1 MIKRVSAFMMA
12 VVILVGLLTFPAEAA
27 TTSGQI
33 GDLYWSYNKNTYTLT
48 ITGKGDMPDFYSD
61 LAPWRYYSSSCSP
74 LKHVVV
80 GEGVTSIGY
89 NAFESLDLKT
99 IQLPY
104 TVRTIKYHA
113 FQYTRIDM
121 PVVVLPRELTEIES
135 EAFAGAKLKKLQLS
149 DATKTI
155 GEKAFYNTVIESINL
170 EAVETIGEYAFYNC
184 SHLTGPLMLN
194 SLKSLGDCAFEQC
207 ESLTDVKFGTKLTQI
222 PKEAFCSSGL
232 TSLNLPGNIKT
243 IGDEAFLY
251 APIHDLTFS
260 EGLES
265 IGNSA
270 FSLELQQ
277 DELVLPSTLRT
288 IEEGGLADRNC
299 KPVYLNEGLTKLG
312 RYGVSNQGVLTV
324 PSTVNKMG
332 VRSNEALIVLGKPF
346 KTWMMYFDPD
356 LKWGS
361 DVTIYTFYPREQW
374 GEPQT
379 YGEDEFKYVDFRMLE
394 PEVIE
399 IYVGQKIKMGE
410 SAGLDSLLY
419 EKLVKFENG
428 ILTGTKPGA
437 NVLIKTEGDLTK
449 YCLIQVLPLPKSCQI
464 GNHVWELESSSAPTC
479 TEDGR
484 KVLSCRL
491 CKNTKE
497 EITPAL
503 GHAWKLT
510 EIQSEP
516 EEGES
521 LHEGVGL
528 YTCTRCNE
536 TKEGRLCADEV
547 FTDMPADNNWA
558 HAAIDWAYFGGVTS
572 GKTAN
577 TFAPK
582 ATVTRAEVVSF
593 LYKAMGSPAPAV
605 TENPFT
611 DVAEGK
617 YYYNPVLWAVGAGI
631 TTGAT
636 PTSFAP
642 RKNCTRAQI
651 VSFLWNAAGK
661 PEPVTQEN
669 PFPDV
674 SENKYYYKAVL
685 WAYENH
691 ITGGVSAS
699 SFGPNRVCTRAQT
712 VTFLYKAVDLLPAG
726 PQPQEP

>member
-1 MIKRVSAFMMA
+1 MIKRVFAFMMA

-48 ITGKGDMPDFYSD
+48 ITGKGDMPDFYYD

-74 LKHVVV
+74 LEHVVV

-99 IQLPY
+99 IRLPY

-170 EAVETIGEYAFYNC
+170 EAVETIGKYAFYNC
-184 SHLTGPLMLN
+184 RHLTGPLMLN

-207 ESLTDVKFGTKLTQI
+207 ESLTDVTFGTKLTQI

-243 IGDEAFLY
+243 IGDEAFHY

-346 KTWMMYFDPD
+346 KTWMMYYDPN

-419 EKLVKFENG
+419 EKHVKFENG

-449 YCLIQVLPLPKSCQI
+449 YCLIQVLPLPESCQI
-464 GNHVWELESSSAPTC
+464 GNHVWELETSSAPTC

-536 TKEGRLCADEV
+536 TKEARLCAGEV
-547 FTDMPADNNWA
+547 FTDMPAEGNWA
-558 HAAIDWAYFGGVTS
+558 HKPIDWAYFSGVTS
-572 GKTAN
+572 GKTA
-577 TFAPK
+577 TSFEPKTKITRAEAMTFLWTAAGKTTSTLSESPFTDVTAGKYYSKPVLWAVEHHITGGKTETSFAPK
-582 ATVTRAEVVSF
+582 AQCSRAEIMTF
-593 LYKAMGSPAPAV
+593 LWNAVGKPAHSLA
-605 TENPFT
+605 ESPFT
-611 DVAEGK
+611 DVTPGK
-617 YYYNPVLWAVGAGI
+617 YYYN
-631 TTGAT
+631 
-636 PTSFAP
+636 
-642 RKNCTRAQI
+642 
-651 VSFLWNAAGK
+651 
-661 PEPVTQEN
+661 
-669 PFPDV
+669 
-674 SENKYYYKAVL
+674 AVL
-685 WAYENH
+685 WAYEKGV
-691 ITGGVSAS
+691 TGGTTDTTFS
-699 SFGPNRVCTRAQT
+699 PKTVCTRAQV
-712 VTFLYKAVDLLPAG
+712 VTFLYKVKDLLRPAG
-726 PQPQEP
+726 EP